1 MTYLLVGACFCL
13 AGFVAMDLAATGWI
27 AVLLRLVGD
36 GARRWSP
43 IQRRRFFAA
52 VRVLPCAAGLLF
64 AALVVGPGYAWLEPR
79 GARESV
85 GPMLAL
91 VALGAIVLLA
101 RGPLSAL
108 SAWRATRRLEIT
120 WLRVSDRLKAPEVG
134 FPVWRVR
141 EGSAG
146 FWLSGLLRPRLI
158 VSAEALDA
166 LTPVER
172 AAAFGHERAH
182 AASRDNLVRLG
193 LAACPGALSLTSL
206 GRRVE
211 REWVGAAEADADRR
225 AVGGSPAAA
234 VELASALV
242 KVARLAP
249 PPPAHAVAASALG
262 DGDINTRVRSLLAGD
277 LSRRAP
283 LRAQAVAW
291 AGILVPLVAVAALSL
306 DHTVVGMLHDL
317 AEHLVRRF

>member
-1 MTYLLVGACFCL
+1 MTYLIVGACFCL
-13 AGFVAMDLAATGWI
+13 AGFVAVDLAATGWI
-27 AVLLRLVGD
+27 AILLRLVGD

-52 VRVLPCAAGLLF
+52 VRVLPCAAALLF
-64 AALVVGPGYAWLEPR
+64 AGLVVGPGYAWLEPA

-85 GPMLAL
+85 GPLLAI
-91 VALGAIVLLA
+91 VAAGAIMLLA
-101 RGPLSAL
+101 RAPLFAVR
-108 SAWRATRRLEIT
+108 AWRATRRLESA
-120 WLRVSDRLKAPEVG
+120 WLRVSDRLEAPEVG

-158 VSAEALDA
+158 VSAAAFDA

-182 AASRDNLVRLG
+182 AGSRDNLVRLG
-193 LAACPGALSLTSL
+193 LAACPGVLSFTSF

-211 REWVGAAEADADRR
+211 REWIRAAEAAADQR
-225 AVGGSPAAA
+225 AVGGSPATA

-249 PPPAHAVAASALG
+249 PPPPHAVAASALG
-262 DGDINTRVRSLLAGD
+262 DGDVGARVRSLLAGD

-283 LRAQAVAW
+283 LRAEAFAW
-291 AGILVPLVAVAALSL
+291 AGILAPLLVVAVLSL
-306 DHTVVGMLHDL
+306 DHSVVGTLHDL

>member
-1 MTYLLVGACFCL
+1 MTYLVVGACFCL
-13 AGFVAMDLAATGWI
+13 AGFVVADLAATGWI
-27 AVLLRLVGD
+27 AALVALVGD

-43 IQRRRFFAA
+43 SQRRRFFAA
-52 VRVLPCAAGLLF
+52 ARVLPCAAAVLF

-91 VALGAIVLLA
+91 VALSAIALLV
-101 RGPLSAL
+101 RGPLFAVG
-108 SAWRATRRLEIT
+108 AWRATRRLET
-120 WLRVSDRLKAPEVG
+120 GWLREAERVEVPRLG

-141 EGSAG
+141 EGAAG

-158 VSAEALDA
+158 VGADVLDA

-172 AAAFGHERAH
+172 AAAFGHEQAH
-182 AASRDNLVRLG
+182 AASRDNLARLC
-193 LAACPGALSLTSL
+193 LAACPGALSVARL
-206 GRRVE
+206 GRRLE
-211 REWVGAAEADADRR
+211 REWVGASEAAADRR
-225 AVGGSPAAA
+225 AVAGDPVAA

-249 PPPAHAVAASALG
+249 PAPALAASALG
-262 DGDINTRVRSLLAGD
+262 DGDVDIRVRSLLAGD
-277 LSRRAP
+277 LSPRAP
-283 LRAQAVAW
+283 LGAKTVAW
-291 AGILVPLVAVAALSL
+291 AGILAPLAAVAALSL
-306 DHTVVGMLHDL
+306 DRALVGALHDL

>member
-120 WLRVSDRLKAPEVG
+120 WCGGCGRDRPASG
-134 FPVWRVR
+134 SQGCCVR
-141 EGSAG
+141 G
-146 FWLSGLLRPRLI
+146 
-158 VSAEALDA
+158 
-166 LTPVER
+166 
-172 AAAFGHERAH
+172 
-182 AASRDNLVRLG
+182 
-193 LAACPGALSLTSL
+193 
-206 GRRVE
+206 
-211 REWVGAAEADADRR
+211 
-225 AVGGSPAAA
+225 
-234 VELASALV
+234 
-242 KVARLAP
+242 
-249 PPPAHAVAASALG
+249 
-262 DGDINTRVRSLLAGD
+262 
-277 LSRRAP
+277 
-283 LRAQAVAW
+283 
-291 AGILVPLVAVAALSL
+291 
-306 DHTVVGMLHDL
+306 
-317 AEHLVRRF
+317 